1 MAKKKE
7 PREFV
12 VAVSF
17 TVVRDAFVPVRA
29 ATLKDAREKVM
40 EMVRA
45 RTLDAFLDAGEL
57 WGKQWPN
64 GITVSELHPLAGDKI
79 LAGKPTRLECPPV
92 EAKKRSSV

>member
-17 TVVRDAFVPVRA
+17 TVVTDAFVPVRA

-57 WGKQWPN
+57 WGKQWSN

-79 LAGKPTRLECPPV
+79 LAGKSTRLVCPPV
-92 EAKKRSSV
+92 EAKKSWV